1 MEQNQDIDILV
12 VKPNQ
17 PTLLDLS
24 EAYQNSITHHMD
36 VEDKENLVFICR
48 VLIQDENDF
57 GLILPACLKE
67 ENKQIEFILPEQLC
81 IFNPNKSY
89 ILKAEIVFEDQLMMP
104 FLNECRIDLEGS
116 TEATDDLDE
125 QEDQEQTNDLE
136 QPLKTGDTTQAED
149 ELDDVLDAIAPM
161 PVIEQ
166 KKTKLEEI
174 AKALDQEFV
183 KQALFKQKQESQKQ
197 EAPAPIR
204 APEPPAIQLTPEKL
218 ALKQRMKSML
228 KDMLG

>member
-1 MEQNQDIDILV
+1 MEQNQDTDILV

-57 GLILPACLKE
+57 GLILPALLKE

-104 FLNECRIDLEGS
+104 FLSECRIDLEGS
-116 TEATDDLDE
+116 IEAADDLDE
-125 QEDQEQTNDLE
+125 QEDQEQTEDLE
-136 QPLKTGDTTQAED
+136 QPLKTGDTTED

-161 PVIEQ
+161 LVVEQ

-183 KQALFKQKQESQKQ
+183 KQALFKQKQEAQKP
-197 EAPAPIR
+197 EALAPVR